1 MAIKRGVFYQR
12 LLISARGR
20 KCAARSAET
29 TADQSTGTQVA
40 ARDPAYGSARARAEK
55 AAR

>member
-1 MAIKRGVFYQR
+1 VAIKRGVFYQR